1 MLFLKE
7 IYNLKMA
14 AKSKTSGS
22 GSILF
27 KKRNPK
33 KLGRHT
39 KSKTNNKGS
48 KNYQKKYKGQ
58 GGRR

>member
-1 MLFLKE
+1 
-7 IYNLKMA
+7 MA

-27 KKRNPK
+27 KKRTPK
-33 KLGRHT
+33 KLGRHAKT
-39 KSKTNNKGS
+39 KTHNKGS
-48 KNYQKKYKGQ
+48 KNYSKKYKGQ